1 MKAEIKALVKALD
14 AKYTAHPWH
23 GIAIG
28 EHYPEVINSFIEIIP
43 QDAIKYEVD
52 KESGYIIVDRPQKFS
67 NHMPCLYGF
76 VPQTYCDTL
85 IAEFCAEKTGR
96 KDILG
101 DNDPL
106 DICVLTERGVDRG
119 SIIAE
124 AKVIGGFRM
133 IDGGEADDKIIAVL
147 KGDQAYGQI
156 NDISEMP
163 QMVIDRTKHFFLTYK
178 DLGGQSKNVEIT
190 HVYGKEE
197 ALEVVKRS
205 HQDYLNKF
213 GDAHSNLEDALGQL
227 LGIKA

>member
-1 MKAEIKALVKALD
+1 MKEEIKALVSALD

-28 EHYPEVINSFIEIIP
+28 EKYPEVINSFIEIIP

-52 KESGYIIVDRPQKFS
+52 KDSGYIIIDRPQKFS

-96 KDILG
+96 KDIVG
-101 DNDPL
+101 DHDPL

-147 KGDQAYGQI
+147 KGDQAYGHI

-178 DLGGQSKNVEIT
+178 DLGGVSKNVEIT
-190 HVYGKEE
+190 HVYGKDE

-213 GDAHSNLEDALGQL
+213 GDAQTKLEDALAQL
-227 LGIKA
+227 MGIKA